1 MWSLPAIVLAVSV
14 FVWLSSGRWVS
25 TDNAYVKGDRAQIAP
40 ELSGIIVEVPVQENQ
55 HVSRGQLLFKLDD
68 QSYRLSLAKIDA
80 EIETTRADIRG
91 LRAQWRTKREEIKA
105 AQSQL
110 NYAQQEFERQSDL
123 AERKIASQQKLQE
136 TRMGLDVARQRISAA
151 QEDLQRIEAQLAGD
165 PKIRTDDHP
174 RVKQMV
180 AARDEAL
187 LQLRRTTIE
196 SPLDGIV
203 SKRPVP
209 GSYATA
215 GVPVMVVVA
224 DTDLWIEANFK
235 ETELTLVRP
244 GQTAIVKV
252 DTYPDAECTGKVAS
266 IAQATGAEF
275 AVLPPQNASGNWVKV
290 VQRIP
295 VRIAVTCREG
305 DPPLARRHEH
315 DGRDRHR
322 PQPLDRRPLERARQD
337 LRPVERVGHGQ
348 AMTPVDPAVRRRR
361 GLITIVV
368 MMATIMHALDGTIAN
383 VALPSIQ
390 GSLSA
395 TQEQVSWVVTSYI
408 VASAIMT
415 PFAGF
420 SATRFGLRR
429 TLVDLRDRLH
439 HRVDAV
445 RGGPD
450 ARPARAVPRPA
461 GRLWRGAGAGLAG
474 HHDGH
479 LSARGA
485 GQGDGDV
492 GRRHHDRSDR
502 RPVARRLADRR
513 VHLALGV
520 LRQPA
525 GRPAVRRRH
534 PDTGARHRTRS
545 AGGRSTCWASSCS
558 PSPSAASSSCSIAAS
573 SSTGSI
579 RSRSSSRPWWR
590 ASPSRCS

>member
-55 HVSRGQLLFKLDD
+55 RVSRGQLLFKLDD

-123 AERKIASQQKLQE
+123 ADKKIASQQKLQE

-165 PKIRTDDHP
+165 PKIRADDHP
-174 RVKQMV
+174 RVRQMV

-244 GQTAIVKV
+244 GQAAIVKV

-266 IAQATGAEF
+266 ISQATGAEF

-295 VRIAVTCREG
+295 VRVSVACREG
-305 DPPLARRHEH
+305 DPPL
-315 DGRDRHR
+315 
-322 PQPLDRRPLERARQD
+322 
-337 LRPVERVGHGQ
+337 RVGMSTTVEIDTGHS
-348 AMTPVDPAVRRRR
+348 R
-361 GLITIVV
+361 
-368 MMATIMHALDGTIAN
+368 
-383 VALPSIQ
+383 SI
-390 GSLSA
+390 GSLLSGLA
-395 TQEQVSWVVTSYI
+395 KTFGLSS
-408 VASAIMT
+408 ASA
-415 PFAGF
+415 
-420 SATRFGLRR
+420 SAK
-429 TLVDLRDRLH
+429 
-439 HRVDAV
+439 
-445 RGGPD
+445 P
-450 ARPARAVPRPA
+450 
-461 GRLWRGAGAGLAG
+461 
-474 HHDGH
+474 
-479 LSARGA
+479 
-485 GQGDGDV
+485 
-492 GRRHHDRSDR
+492 
-502 RPVARRLADRR
+502 
-513 VHLALGV
+513 
-520 LRQPA
+520 
-525 GRPAVRRRH
+525 
-534 PDTGARHRTRS
+534 
-545 AGGRSTCWASSCS
+545 
-558 PSPSAASSSCSIAAS
+558 
-573 SSTGSI
+573 
-579 RSRSSSRPWWR
+579 
-590 ASPSRCS
+590 

>member
-25 TDNAYVKGDRAQIAP
+25 TDNAYVKGDRAQIAT

-55 HVSRGQLLFKLDD
+55 RVSRGQLLFKLDD
-68 QSYRLSLAKIDA
+68 QAYRLALAKIDA

-123 AERKIASQQKLQE
+123 ADKKIASQQKLQE
-136 TRMGLDVARQRISAA
+136 TRMSLDVARQRISAA

-165 PKIRTDDHP
+165 RKIRTDDHP

-187 LQLRRTTIE
+187 LQLRRTAIE

-215 GVPVMVVVA
+215 GVPAMVVVA

-252 DTYPDAECTGKVAS
+252 DTYPDAECTGRVAS

-295 VRIAVTCREG
+295 VRISVACREG
-305 DPPLARRHEH
+305 DPPL
-315 DGRDRHR
+315 
-322 PQPLDRRPLERARQD
+322 
-337 LRPVERVGHGQ
+337 RVGMSTTVEIDTGHS
-348 AMTPVDPAVRRRR
+348 R
-361 GLITIVV
+361 
-368 MMATIMHALDGTIAN
+368 
-383 VALPSIQ
+383 SI
-390 GSLSA
+390 GSLLSGLAKAFGLSSASA
-395 TQEQVSWVVTSYI
+395 T
-408 VASAIMT
+408 AK
-415 PFAGF
+415 P
-420 SATRFGLRR
+420 
-429 TLVDLRDRLH
+429 
-439 HRVDAV
+439 
-445 RGGPD
+445 
-450 ARPARAVPRPA
+450 
-461 GRLWRGAGAGLAG
+461 
-474 HHDGH
+474 
-479 LSARGA
+479 
-485 GQGDGDV
+485 
-492 GRRHHDRSDR
+492 
-502 RPVARRLADRR
+502 
-513 VHLALGV
+513 
-520 LRQPA
+520 
-525 GRPAVRRRH
+525 
-534 PDTGARHRTRS
+534 
-545 AGGRSTCWASSCS
+545 
-558 PSPSAASSSCSIAAS
+558 
-573 SSTGSI
+573 
-579 RSRSSSRPWWR
+579 
-590 ASPSRCS
+590 